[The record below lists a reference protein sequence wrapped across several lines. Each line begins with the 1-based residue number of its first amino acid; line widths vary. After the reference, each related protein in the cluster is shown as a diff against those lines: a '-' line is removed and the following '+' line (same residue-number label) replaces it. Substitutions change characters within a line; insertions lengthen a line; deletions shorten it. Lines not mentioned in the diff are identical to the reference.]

1 MLILSVV
8 HCSPCNIGRDQNRR
22 NANSDQVEAKGR
34 IDANLTVRAGNLWL
48 VGKRVIVDAAVLVPK
63 DHEQSLLPLRRIAQR
78 FVHVCNQDVSQA
90 DIVVGVLVVLAVSS
104 VLMYVAFLLYLVSLV
119 LHLVWGW
126 SALICAVILTL
137 AGVFAFLLLRV
148 RLRKPL
154 FQMTL
159 KDLGKDKEWLSQSK
173 TKAY

>member
-1 MLILSVV
+1 MDAEKSNAQQQMEHRPVASWASTVIDYFDLKARLLAIESKEASNHFIGLLIL
-8 HCSPCNIGRDQNRR
+8 
-22 NANSDQVEAKGR
+22 
-34 IDANLTVRAGNLWL
+34 
-48 VGKRVIVDAAVLVPK
+48 
-63 DHEQSLLPLRRIAQR
+63 
-78 FVHVCNQDVSQA
+78 
-90 DIVVGVLVVLAVSS
+90 VGVLVVLAVSS

-119 LHLVWGW
+119 LHLVWAW

>member
-1 MLILSVV
+1 MEAEKSSAQQPMEHRPVASWASTVIDYFDLKARLLAIESKEASNHFIGLLIL
-8 HCSPCNIGRDQNRR
+8 
-22 NANSDQVEAKGR
+22 
-34 IDANLTVRAGNLWL
+34 
-48 VGKRVIVDAAVLVPK
+48 
-63 DHEQSLLPLRRIAQR
+63 
-78 FVHVCNQDVSQA
+78 
-90 DIVVGVLVVLAVSS
+90 VGVLLVLAISS
-104 VLMYVAFLLYLVSLV
+104 VLMYGVFLLYLVSLV